1 MKIQRGVKC
10 KRQNHSMK
18 IPSLEK
24 LQAVQKV
31 DQVSSIKAQMG
42 RVTMEMRL
50 IILINPNNI

>member
-1 MKIQRGVKC
+1 
-10 KRQNHSMK
+10 MK

-50 IILINPNNI
+50 IILVNTNNI